1 MNSFFDIINIVDSE
15 GNSLLSQ
22 KIILCNRLYNQGL
35 IEPLS
40 SPLDILHKTLG
51 IQAQYINHAL
61 FNIYNRLPQSYP
73 FAFKELADTSI
84 LAWGQRQ
91 TYHFYDYKDWKNIC
105 QLLSKQSLWP
115 QKFLSD
121 QGIDLD
127 QHSALLEE
135 LLQEPLSRTAILE
148 AFGEKGKTLFQW
160 SALFLLHSRQGH
172 LYHKWAIDAKDRLV
186 FWDQE
191 TIIASQKQSLI
202 DTYFKAYGP
211 ATLSDLGHF
220 LGMTKIEVGHFDLS
234 HFQQITYK
242 NKIFYYHELNEQL
255 SLPKLLILGK
265 FDPLLVSYH
274 DKEIIIDPKYHSL
287 VWKKAGQIAAIILK
301 EGQFQATW
309 TFRKSTSS
317 ISFSVSSLTE
327 FNKSEKAYIEKSF
340 LAFSS
345 QMGLTC
351 QKITYQNL

>member
-1 MNSFFDIINIVDSE
+1 MS
-15 GNSLLSQ
+15 
-22 KIILCNRLYNQGL
+22 
-35 IEPLS
+35 
-40 SPLDILHKTLG
+40 KT
-51 IQAQYINHAL
+51 
-61 FNIYNRLPQSYP
+61 
-73 FAFKELADTSI
+73 
-84 LAWGQRQ
+84 
-91 TYHFYDYKDWKNIC
+91 
-105 QLLSKQSLWP
+105 
-115 QKFLSD
+115 
-121 QGIDLD
+121 
-127 QHSALLEE
+127 
-135 LLQEPLSRTAILE
+135 
-148 AFGEKGKTLFQW
+148 
-160 SALFLLHSRQGH
+160 
-172 LYHKWAIDAKDRLV
+172 
-186 FWDQE
+186 
-191 TIIASQKQSLI
+191 
-202 DTYFKAYGP
+202 
-211 ATLSDLGHF
+211 
-220 LGMTKIEVGHFDLS
+220 EVGHFDLS

-255 SLPKLLILGK
+255 CLPKLLILGK

-274 DKEIIIDPKYHSL
+274 DKEIIIDPKYHPL